1 MNVFRSMFNM
11 LFGPSTK
18 PTKTDYA
25 SLQLLNGY
33 NSQFTSFNGQIY
45 QTMRVRQCIDAIA
58 RNGAKLTPKHIRTN
72 SKKFEELDKRISRLI
87 SKQPNE
93 IDNSYNFYYKVISQ
107 LFLYNNAFIYIR
119 RDARGV
125 PDGLYPILGNS
136 YKLLEYGGNIY
147 IQFMFNN
154 GSKYVASLRD
164 DVIHLKRFYCEH
176 EVIGDSNQPIT
187 NAMSIK
193 HVLDEGIVNA
203 IKTTQSIKGYIKST
217 KAMLD
222 PKDVKEMAD
231 KFISDFATSK
241 GIAGLDAT
249 LDFQPISIDPK
260 TASDKQIDDINN
272 DIYAYF
278 GISQE
283 IVQSKYDENQWNAFY
298 ESVIEPIAIQMSQE
312 FTNKLFT
319 ITEQYHGN
327 SIVFEANK
335 LQYASNQTK
344 IQVAQYLNNYLTINE
359 IREIFNL
366 APVEGGEARMNDLNH
381 ISSDIANEYQI
392 SNLKG
397 GKDDA
402 KTKS

>member
-1 MNVFRSMFNM
+1 M

-154 GSKYVASLRD
+154 GSK
-164 DVIHLKRFYCEH
+164 
-176 EVIGDSNQPIT
+176 
-187 NAMSIK
+187 
-193 HVLDEGIVNA
+193 
-203 IKTTQSIKGYIKST
+203 
-217 KAMLD
+217 
-222 PKDVKEMAD
+222 
-231 KFISDFATSK
+231 
-241 GIAGLDAT
+241 
-249 LDFQPISIDPK
+249 
-260 TASDKQIDDINN
+260 
-272 DIYAYF
+272 
-278 GISQE
+278 
-283 IVQSKYDENQWNAFY
+283 
-298 ESVIEPIAIQMSQE
+298 
-312 FTNKLFT
+312 
-319 ITEQYHGN
+319 
-327 SIVFEANK
+327 
-335 LQYASNQTK
+335 
-344 IQVAQYLNNYLTINE
+344 
-359 IREIFNL
+359 
-366 APVEGGEARMNDLNH
+366 
-381 ISSDIANEYQI
+381 
-392 SNLKG
+392 
-397 GKDDA
+397 
-402 KTKS
+402 

>member
-1 MNVFRSMFNM
+1 MNIVRSIGQMI
-11 LFGPSTK
+11 FGKPQPSNGN
-18 PTKTDYA
+18 YA
-25 SLQLLNGY
+25 ALQLLSGY
-33 NSQFTSFNGQIY
+33 SPQFSNFNGQIY

-58 RNGAKLTPKHIRTN
+58 RNGAKLTPKHIRDN
-72 SKKFEELDKRISRLI
+72 ARGFEQLDQRISRLI

-93 IDNSYNFYYKVISQ
+93 IDNAYNFYYKVISQ
-107 LFLYNNAFIYIR
+107 LFLHNNAFIFIR
-119 RDARGV
+119 RDAYGV
-125 PDGLYPILGNS
+125 PDGLYPIVGNT
-136 YKLLEYGGNIY
+136 YKLLEYNGDIY
-147 IQFMFNN
+147 IQFTFNS
-154 GSKYVASLRD
+154 GTKYVASLAD

-176 EVIGDSNQPIT
+176 EVIGDSNEPIVKI
-187 NAMSIK
+187 MSIK

-222 PKDVKEMAD
+222 PKDVKDMTD
-231 KFISDFATSK
+231 RFVNDFTTSR

-249 LDFQPISIDPK
+249 MEFQPISMDPK
-260 TASDKQIDDINN
+260 TASDKQLDDIND
-272 DIYAYF
+272 DIYGYF
-278 GISQE
+278 GISKE

-327 SIVFEANK
+327 MIVFEANK

-344 IQVAQYLNNYLTINE
+344 IQVAQYLNNYLSINE

-366 APVEGGEARMNDLNH
+366 APVDGGDARMNDLNH
-381 ISSDIANEYQI
+381 ISSDIADEYQM
-392 SNLKG
+392 NNKEN
-397 GKDDA
+397 KPDA
-402 KTKS
+402 KAKS